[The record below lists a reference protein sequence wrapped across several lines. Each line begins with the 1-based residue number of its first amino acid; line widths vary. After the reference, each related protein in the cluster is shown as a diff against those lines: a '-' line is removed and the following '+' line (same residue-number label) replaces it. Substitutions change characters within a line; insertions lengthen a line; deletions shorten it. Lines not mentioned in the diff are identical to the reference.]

1 MMLIL
6 PLSALL
12 MAGVAFYGG
21 PGELLS
27 AIDVF
32 VRDLFHFVGQALRG
46 TF

>member
-1 MMLIL
+1 MMLLL

-12 MAGVAFYGG
+12 MVGLAFYGG

-32 VRDLFHFVGQALRG
+32 VRDLFRFAGEVLRG
-46 TF
+46 IF